1 MALAHEIPE
10 LDNAGLRK
18 FGITTGCIVAILF
31 GFVLPWLFDFSRPL
45 WPFIVAAVLILW
57 GLIAPATLNTVYRVW
72 MRFGLLL
79 GSITSPIVLS
89 VVFFAMFVPIALFF
103 RVTGRDALNRQIDEK
118 STSYRIKVEKP
129 KLENLEKPF

>member
-89 VVFFAMFVPIALFF
+89 VVFFAVFVPIALFF
-103 RVTGRDALNRQIDEK
+103 RVTGRDALSRQIDEK

>member
-103 RVTGRDALNRQIDEK
+103 RVTGRDALTRQIDEK